1 MMSRRLAK
9 ASQAVL
15 ETVSL
20 TIMRHIRD
28 PRVKNVTVLSAEVA
42 PDMRTAR
49 VHVSVMGTPKEQSL
63 CMHGL
68 QSACGFFQAK
78 IADRLETRY
87 TPVLTF
93 VLDQGVKLSIETSKA
108 LREVLPT
115 DEADSDEADQEGEDS
130 LDDDLYDDEF
140 EDDEAEVAGEL
151 NEETSSS
158 SAVDPT
164 VTSEDSGRVADG
176 AAGDDAVNGDAGDTD
191 VSGESKSV

>member
-49 VHVSVMGTPKEQSL
+49 VHVSVMGTPKEQAL
-63 CMHGL
+63 CMYGL

-108 LREVLPT
+108 LREVLPA
-115 DEADSDEADQEGEDS
+115 DEDEVES
-130 LDDDLYDDEF
+130 PDDAF
-140 EDDEAEVAGEL
+140 EDDDFEEDDDQDDQDEVVSEALPPSHPGE
-151 NEETSSS
+151 
-158 SAVDPT
+158 AMC
-164 VTSEDSGRVADG
+164 
-176 AAGDDAVNGDAGDTD
+176 GDDVTDEEGHEGSRDSD
-191 VSGESKSV
+191 VSGDSKSV

>member
-115 DEADSDEADQEGEDS
+115 DEADSDEAEEEGEDS
-130 LDDDLYDDEF
+130 LDEDLYDDDV
-140 EDDEAEVAGEL
+140 EDETAEEAGEL
-151 NEETSSS
+151 NEEASSS
-158 SAVDPT
+158 SAVDPV
-164 VTSEDSGRVADG
+164 VTSEDLGRVSDG
-176 AAGDDAVNGDAGDTD
+176 AAGDTD

>member
-93 VLDQGVKLSIETSKA
+93 VLDQGVKRSIETSKA
-108 LREVLPT
+108 LREVLPA
-115 DEADSDEADQEGEDS
+115 DEADSDEAEEEGEDS
-130 LDDDLYDDEF
+130 LDDDLYDEEF

-151 NEETSSS
+151 NEEASSS
-158 SAVDPT
+158 GAVDPV
-164 VTSEDSGRVADG
+164 VTSEEAGRVSDG
-176 AAGDDAVNGDAGDTD
+176 AAGNDSVTGDAGETG

>member
-93 VLDQGVKLSIETSKA
+93 VLDQGVKRSIETSKA
-108 LREVLPT
+108 LREVLPA
-115 DEADSDEADQEGEDS
+115 DEAEEEGEDS
-130 LDDDLYDDEF
+130 LDDDLYDEEF

-151 NEETSSS
+151 NEEASSS
-158 SAVDPT
+158 GAVDPV
-164 VTSEDSGRVADG
+164 VTSEEAGRVSDG
-176 AAGDDAVNGDAGDTD
+176 AAGNDSVTGDAGETG